1 MTATPRQFFRFF
13 AIAEVISWTLLI
25 GGLILRATEGW
36 DMAVTIGGGIHGFIF
51 LSYGVT
57 AVLMAK
63 NQRRSTL
70 PATRSLVSTV
80 TPFATGPVEIWLQRS
95 GRLAGDSRRTATDHP
110 RDHAWHDRLHRWV
123 INHALLCIL
132 LGLVIV
138 VVVYVILLLMG
149 PPV

>member
-36 DMAVTIGGGIHGFIF
+36 DIAVTIGGGIHGFIF

-57 AVLMAK
+57 AVLMANK
-63 NQRRSTL
+63 QRATTL
-70 PATRSLVSTV
+70 PTTIFIVSTV
-80 TPFATGPVEIWLQRS
+80 IPYDTVRIDIWVQRS
-95 GRLAGDSRRTATDHP
+95 GRIDGDWRRTATEDS
-110 RDHAWHDRLHRWV
+110 RTHAWHDRLLRWV
-123 INHALLCIL
+123 INHALLRIL